1 REIFR
6 EFNGRN
12 HHELARKFGV
22 SLQWVYSV
30 VKRVRKEEISRL
42 QGQLFEDDDEPDD
55 DRD

>member
-1 REIFR
+1 
-6 EFNGRN
+6 
-12 HHELARKFGV
+12 
-22 SLQWVYSV
+22 VYSV